1 MKHTFFVV
9 AYVLL
14 MGGVIV
20 ALDVLF
26 LRDHFWARLMT
37 NIGIVVIFV
46 ALYLF
51 VFQRVFR

>member
-20 ALDVLF
+20 ALDILF

-51 VFQRVFR
+51 VFQRIFR